1 MTALACLRLLIDRT
15 AGDGA
20 LALALAR
27 RVSDDFLASR
37 WRPPRR
43 FGEVAPGVFLMTGPG
58 VRSIDPDEL
67 IPLCMEL
74 RQEPITFALLQ
85 GDEADATFFTAL
97 HEADLRSLLT
107 GRVVVEGMTGALSL
121 VTPDGVQAVVPSPD
135 FKPLRLIVDGA
146 AQRASG

>member
-1 MTALACLRLLIDRT
+1 MTELACLRLLIDRT
-15 AGDGA
+15 VDDGA

-27 RVSDDFLASR
+27 RISDAFLASR
-37 WRPPRR
+37 WQRPRR
-43 FGEVAPGVFLMTGPG
+43 FGEVAPGVYLLTDPG
-58 VRSIDPDEL
+58 VRPIDPDEL

-74 RQEPITFALLQ
+74 RREPVTVALLQ

-107 GRVVVEGMTGALSL
+107 GRVLVEGMTGTLSV

-135 FKPLRLIVDGA
+135 FTPLRLIVEWTS
-146 AQRASG
+146 QRLAG